1 MAHSDEFRWF
11 GTLALISEWDILIAK
26 LNSHKYEVTDAT
38 SKEFVGFRIT
48 CDENFNYYIDQ
59 SRMITSIVL
68 EANLAGAADE
78 HLPYPPSGE
87 SLSKADISTD
97 LDRHMYNKYF
107 YRRVFRQLMYDM
119 VHTMITIMYA
129 VDARG
134 YSRWWSERD
143 FGIALTSARSLVA
156 MWSMWRYCGNCC
168 SCSQCGHE

>member
-68 EANLAGAADE
+68 EANLAGIYHI
-78 HLPYPPSGE
+78 HLLVRVCPRRTFLPISIGTCII
-87 SLSKADISTD
+87 SISTD
-97 LDRHMYNKYF
+97 GFFVSLC
-107 YRRVFRQLMYDM
+107 
-119 VHTMITIMYA
+119 TIWYT
-129 VDARG
+129 
-134 YSRWWSERD
+134 
-143 FGIALTSARSLVA
+143 L
-156 MWSMWRYCGNCC
+156 
-168 SCSQCGHE
+168 